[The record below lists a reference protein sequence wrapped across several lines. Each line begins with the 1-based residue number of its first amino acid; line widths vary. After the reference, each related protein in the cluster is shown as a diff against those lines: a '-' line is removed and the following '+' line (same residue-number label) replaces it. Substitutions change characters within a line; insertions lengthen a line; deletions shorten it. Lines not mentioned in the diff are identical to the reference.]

1 MYAHTIEVLFWTRVN
16 LLNVYLLSAMMG
28 RSALTL
34 VLSLSPYRRQT
45 KSTGVSEYAG
55 HSTKCLLCSN
65 PPSINHRSLFR
76 SFDVENDS
84 T

>member
-45 KSTGVSEYAG
+45 KST
-55 HSTKCLLCSN
+55 
-65 PPSINHRSLFR
+65 
-76 SFDVENDS
+76 
-84 T
+84 